1 MLDKTDMKT
10 NRKIIGFACSY
21 TPLAIID
28 AAGFIPYRILPMG
41 DHPDQAGK
49 VLHDNLCPHI
59 KKILDRGLSG
69 DIPNIHGMVFINS
82 CDAMRRLADAWQKN
96 LQDKV
101 ILIDLPSSP
110 EKKSILFFSDEL
122 KRLKDTLSEW
132 DGNRIDDDA
141 LSKSVEKYNK
151 LFQLLS
157 ELRKRAHA
165 DKLNGGIEAMQA
177 IYNRAMTEPADII
190 IDFLKQKINEPEN
203 NFEQNNNAPIYLFGN
218 VLPDPEVFKLIR
230 SCGAKIVNDD
240 LCTGSRMLPMIDLGG
255 DDSIYVKLSRGIL
268 NSIACARTFKPD
280 NPGILSQEVLNGAK
294 ACGAKGVIGHTV
306 KYCDPYLD
314 RIPIVRDALRKE
326 GIPFLF
332 LEGDCTL
339 RSIEQHRTRIEAFIE
354 MLK

>member
-1 MLDKTDMKT
+1 MIKT
-10 NRKIIGFACSY
+10 NREFIGYTCAY

-28 AAGFIPYRILPMG
+28 AVGFMPYRILPIG

-49 VLHDNLCPHI
+49 VLHDNLCPQV

-69 DIPNIHGMVFINS
+69 NIPNIHGMVFINS
-82 CDAMRRLADAWQKN
+82 CDAMRRLADAWQKK

-101 ILIDLPSSP
+101 ILIDLPVSS

-122 KRLKDTLSEW
+122 RRLNDTLSEW
-132 DGNRIDDDA
+132 SGNRINDA
-141 LSKSVEKYNK
+141 TLSKSIEKYNEV
-151 LFQLLS
+151 FRLLS

-165 DKLNGGIEAMQA
+165 DQFKGGAEAMQA
-177 IYNRAMTEPADII
+177 IYNRTMTETVDSI
-190 IDFLKQKINEPEN
+190 IDFLKQKISEPKN
-203 NFEQNNNAPIYLFGN
+203 NFEKDNNTPIYLFGN
-218 VLPDPEVFKLIR
+218 VLPDPEVFKFIR
-230 SCGAKIVNDD
+230 SCGVKIVDDD
-240 LCTGSRMLPMIDLGG
+240 LCTGSRTLPLIDLSG
-255 DDSIYVKLSRGIL
+255 DDSIYEKLSRGIL
-268 NSIACARTFKPD
+268 NSPPCARTFKPD
-280 NPGILSQEVLNGAK
+280 HPGILSREVVERAK
-294 ACGAKGVIGHTV
+294 ACGAKGVIGHVV
-306 KYCDPYLD
+306 KYCDPYLH